1 MRQVRYGSVH
11 QPLMNDNLSKG
22 LAMNSTDNLR
32 TRIALMAAHCAGM
45 VDIVALP
52 VWVGTL
58 IARFGFDPQQ
68 AGALATLFLAGA
80 VMASMIVA
88 PRFHRLRGRW
98 IVPVAYA
105 AAGAAFL
112 ACTRTSQFETLAVL
126 HAVGGIATGVGL
138 SVTHG
143 TVALTSNPHRLFGFM
158 QVAVGFFGIAY
169 MVCAPQIIVAVGG
182 PGLFAVF
189 GGIMLAACGIT
200 ALAYPNV
207 QPISAAAAA
216 RAPSAGPLPNAA
228 WCAMA
233 GISLMNVTQAMVFSF
248 LERMGADRG
257 YTASNLHLLLIVVGV
272 VNLAPGAIAAML
284 QHRLDARKV
293 VLAGVVAQAALALT
307 LVSSSAFPV
316 YAAAGAFFVS
326 TVIFTHIFTFGVL
339 AKLDPSG
346 RAVSAT
352 PAMLMMGSATGPI
365 LGGTLVK
372 FYGHG
377 AIGWAAVAIG
387 AVAFC
392 FFLQLRSRKAQL
404 HAQSA

>member
-1 MRQVRYGSVH
+1 
-11 QPLMNDNLSKG
+11 MNDNLSKG

-80 VMASMIVA
+80 VLASMVVA

-112 ACTRTSQFETLAVL
+112 ACMRTSQFETLAVL

-372 FYGHG
+372 FYGYG

>member
-80 VMASMIVA
+80 VLASMVVA

-112 ACTRTSQFETLAVL
+112 ACMRTSQFETLAVL

-372 FYGHG
+372 FYGYG

>member
-1 MRQVRYGSVH
+1 MT
-11 QPLMNDNLSKG
+11 
-22 LAMNSTDNLR
+22 STDNLR
-32 TRIALMAAHCAGM
+32 ARIALMAAHCAGM

-68 AGALATLFLAGA
+68 AGALATLFLASG
-80 VMASMIVA
+80 VMASMILA
-88 PRFHRLRGRW
+88 PRFHRVRGRW

-105 AAGAAFL
+105 VAGAAFL
-112 ACTRTSQFETLAVL
+112 ACMRTSQFETLAVL
-126 HAVGGIATGVGL
+126 HVVGGLATGLGL

-169 MVCAPQIIVAVGG
+169 MVSAPQIIAAVGG

-200 ALAYPNV
+200 ALAFPSARPV
-207 QPISAAAAA
+207 PAAAAA
-216 RAPSAGPLPNAA
+216 RAPSAHPLPKAA

-248 LERMGADRG
+248 MERMGADRG
-257 YTASNLHLLLIVVGV
+257 YTASDLHALLIVVGV

-293 VLAGVVAQAALALT
+293 VLAGVVAQAALVLS
-307 LVSSSAFPV
+307 LVSSTAFPA

-326 TVIFTHIFTFGVL
+326 TVIFTHIFTFGML
-339 AKLDPSG
+339 AKLDPMG

-352 PAMLMMGSATGPI
+352 PAMMMIGSAIGPI

-372 FYGHG
+372 FYGYA

-392 FFLQLRSRKAQL
+392 FFLQLRGRSAHL
-404 HAQSA
+404 HPRSA

>member
-1 MRQVRYGSVH
+1 
-11 QPLMNDNLSKG
+11 
-22 LAMNSTDNLR
+22 MNSTDNLR
-32 TRIALMAAHCAGM
+32 ARIALMAAHCAGM

-80 VMASMIVA
+80 VAASLTVA
-88 PRFHRLRGRW
+88 PRFNRLRGRW
-98 IVPVAYA
+98 IVPISFA
-105 AAGAAFL
+105 ASGAAFL
-112 ACTRTSQFETLAVL
+112 ACMHTSQFGMLALL
-126 HAVGGIATGVGL
+126 HALGGVATGVGL
-138 SVTHG
+138 SITHG
-143 TVALTSNPHRLFGFM
+143 TVALTRNPHRLFGFM

-169 MVCAPQIIVAVGG
+169 MVAAPQIIAAVGG
-182 PGLFAVF
+182 PGLFAIF
-189 GGIMLAACGIT
+189 GGIMLVACGIT
-200 ALAYPNV
+200 VLGFPSV
-207 QPISAAAAA
+207 QPIRTEATVHVPRSA
-216 RAPSAGPLPNAA
+216 PLPKAA

-257 YTASNLHLLLIVVGV
+257 FTPSNLHLVLIAVGI
-272 VNLAPGAIAAML
+272 VNLAPGAIAAFL
-284 QHRLDARKV
+284 QHRLDARNV
-293 VLAGVVAQAALALT
+293 VLAGATAQAVLAVA
-307 LVSSSAFPV
+307 LVSSTAFPA

-326 TVIFTHIFTFGVL
+326 AVIFTHIFTFGVL

-352 PAMLMMGSATGPI
+352 PAMLMIGSAIGPV

-372 FYGHG
+372 FFGYG
-377 AIGWAAVAIG
+377 AIGWAAVAID

-392 FFLQLRSRKAQL
+392 FYLQLRSRTAQMDAQTDRV
-404 HAQSA
+404 HASTSN

>member
-1 MRQVRYGSVH
+1 
-11 QPLMNDNLSKG
+11 MNDILSKG
-22 LAMNSTDNLR
+22 LAMNSTENPR
-32 TRIALMAAHCAGM
+32 ARVALMAAHCAGM

-68 AGALATLFLAGA
+68 AGALATLFLVGA
-80 VMASMIVA
+80 VTASMILA
-88 PRFHRLRGRW
+88 PRFHRVRGRW

-105 AAGAAFL
+105 VAGVAFL
-112 ACTRTSQFETLAVL
+112 ACMRTSQFETLAVL
-126 HAVGGIATGVGL
+126 HALGGLATGVGL

-169 MVCAPQIIVAVGG
+169 MVSAPQIIAAVGG

-189 GGIMLAACGIT
+189 GAIMLTACGIT
-200 ALAYPNV
+200 ALAFPSA
-207 QPISAAAAA
+207 QPIPSAAAA
-216 RAPSAGPLPNAA
+216 RVPTAGPLPKAA

-257 YTASNLHLLLIVVGV
+257 YTAPNLHLLLIVVGV

-307 LVSSSAFPV
+307 LVSSTAFPV

-372 FYGHG
+372 FYGYG

-387 AVAFC
+387 ALAFC
-392 FFLQLRSRKAQL
+392 FFLQLRSRHAQL
-404 HAQSA
+404 HAQRA